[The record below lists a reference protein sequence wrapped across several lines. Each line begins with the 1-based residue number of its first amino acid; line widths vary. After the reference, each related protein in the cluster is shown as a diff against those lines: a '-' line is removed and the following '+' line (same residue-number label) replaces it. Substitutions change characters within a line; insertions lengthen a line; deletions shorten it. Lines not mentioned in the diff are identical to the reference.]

1 MPFSTALLALR
12 EQAEHDVVCLLCGRY
27 YNTKKKN
34 ANANANGNS
43 WECNR
48 VGTLL
53 GPRSK

>member
-34 ANANANGNS
+34 ANANGNS